1 MFLNEYVEGS
11 RVQQDP
17 LSLDKSDGER
27 RFEQRNDIEGV
38 VRTWMQTGFTKPS
51 NLGRDS
57 NMVEK
62 TLMYV
67 PFWAFTVEVTSLFKG
82 VFERITPVIVKDGR
96 IEKHYDWL
104 ILARKGTWFPTRE
117 YDVPLK
123 AKVPYDFRRIESF
136 AKVLNSEVDETEAVE
151 KARKEIEALHRFLAK
166 EDVDKVIDWVTD
178 FKFVET
184 VYLHAPIWFIVYEYK
199 KKRYSMILDGATG
212 TVIKG
217 DIPAPEFGLV

>member
-1 MFLNEYVEGS
+1 
-11 RVQQDP
+11 
-17 LSLDKSDGER
+17 
-27 RFEQRNDIEGV
+27 
-38 VRTWMQTGFTKPS
+38 MQTGFTKPR

-57 NMVEK
+57 NIVEK

-67 PFWAFTVEVTSLFKG
+67 PFWAFTVEATSLFKG

-96 IEKHYDWL
+96 IEKRYDWL
-104 ILARKGTWFPTRE
+104 VLARKGTWFPTRE

-123 AKVPYDFRRIESF
+123 AKVPYDFRRIERF
-136 AKVLNSEVDETEAVE
+136 AKVLNSEVEETEAVE

-178 FKFVET
+178 FEFVET
-184 VYLHAPIWFIVYEYK
+184 VYLHAPIWFKVYEYK

>member
-1 MFLNEYVEGS
+1 
-11 RVQQDP
+11 
-17 LSLDKSDGER
+17 
-27 RFEQRNDIEGV
+27 
-38 VRTWMQTGFTKPS
+38 MQTGFTKPR

-57 NMVEK
+57 NIVEK

-67 PFWAFTVEVTSLFKG
+67 PFWAFTVEATSLFKG

-96 IEKHYDWL
+96 IEKRYDWL
-104 ILARKGTWFPTRE
+104 VLARKGTWFPTRE

-178 FKFVET
+178 FEFVET